1 MRLPTAGGVLGVGT
15 VVVIAPSL
23 SVNGPRGRTNRRRCY
38 QRSSSP
44 DALASAELAPSPGE
58 HRSRRE
64 GCRASQG
71 RFPPPLWIRCYA
83 VGRYGGHRSSWRL
96 APPTAFARSRV
107 RAFRV
112 PGSGFRVPGS
122 GFRVGFGMPGRV
134 TLRACVRPPAA
145 NARTRERE
153 RLNALTFGLASLGFV
168 SLGLP

>member
-1 MRLPTAGGVLGVGT
+1 LPTAGGVLGVGT

-112 PGSGFRVPGS
+112 PGSGFRV
-122 GFRVGFGMPGRV
+122 GFGRPVRV
-134 TLRACVRPPAA
+134 TLRGVPAA
-145 NARTRERE
+145 ATGERANALTRERA
-153 RLNALTFGLASLGFV
+153 NALT
-168 SLGLP
+168 

>member
-1 MRLPTAGGVLGVGT
+1 LPTAGGVLGVGT

-71 RFPPPLWIRCYA
+71 RFPPPLWIRRYA

-107 RAFRV
+107 RAFAR
-112 PGSGFRVPGS
+112 SGCAALAS
-122 GFRVGFGMPGRV
+122 VGLCVSPFGAV
-134 TLRACVRPPAA
+134 LRSQLA
-145 NARTRERE
+145 TRER
-153 RLNALTFGLASLGFV
+153 AH
-168 SLGLP
+168 P

>member
-23 SVNGPRGRTNRRRCY
+23 SVYGPRGRTNRRRCY

-71 RFPPPLWIRCYA
+71 RFPPPLWIRCYTVFRCGPHPSSNGGA
-83 VGRYGGHRSSWRL
+83 RARRAPILPVGGRRNAWSGAL
-96 APPTAFARSRV
+96 ARHDEV
-107 RAFRV
+107 
-112 PGSGFRVPGS
+112 
-122 GFRVGFGMPGRV
+122 
-134 TLRACVRPPAA
+134 
-145 NARTRERE
+145 
-153 RLNALTFGLASLGFV
+153 
-168 SLGLP
+168 